1 LQFVIVLSVPTCLC
15 SCVCVLIACVGV
27 CILGEGIKPINFTLD
42 HYSRFI
48 CMPFSWLISPNFKH
62 AAKALTTDVIRDENN
77 LKGHIGCTVVILDNK
92 KTLNTDFVC
101 F

>member
-1 LQFVIVLSVPTCLC
+1 MFVCF
-15 SCVCVLIACVGV
+15 
-27 CILGEGIKPINFTLD
+27 ILGEGIKPINFTLD
-42 HYSRFI
+42 HYSQFI

-62 AAKALTTDVIRDENN
+62 AAKALTDIIRDENN

-101 F
+101 FYFFFLQGASKDA